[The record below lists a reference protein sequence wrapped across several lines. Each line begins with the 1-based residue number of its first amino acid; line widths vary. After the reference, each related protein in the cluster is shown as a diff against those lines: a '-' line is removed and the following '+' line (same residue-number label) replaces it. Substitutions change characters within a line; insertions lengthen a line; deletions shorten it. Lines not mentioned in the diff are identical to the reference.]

1 MSNFLFHQ
9 DKEADEEV
17 NIDEL
22 FEKSQQ
28 RDLKQLA
35 IFNKILNRIHSR
47 IKQTTKGQK
56 KETHIWFTVPEYI
69 FGEPVY
75 NQGDC
80 IGYLVVKLEE
90 NGFQVRY
97 VHPNTLFICWNHW
110 IPSYVRDEVKK
121 KTGKIIDHTGTVIR
135 DLKAEKE
142 EQDDDGDMNSK
153 LFNDKSNT
161 NNLQKKKKEYT
172 SVDEYKPTGNLIYNN
187 EMFQKIEKKVG

>member
-187 EMFQKIEKKVG
+187 EMFEKIEKKVG